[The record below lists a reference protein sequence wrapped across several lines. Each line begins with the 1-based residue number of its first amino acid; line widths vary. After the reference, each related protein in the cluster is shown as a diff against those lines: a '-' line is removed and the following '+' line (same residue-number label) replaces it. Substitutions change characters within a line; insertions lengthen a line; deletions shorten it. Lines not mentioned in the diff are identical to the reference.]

1 MARGLRSQPSRRR
14 HRAYWTSW
22 GSTYYVKFEV
32 SVLKNVRYLE
42 SVSFVGKSKL
52 PANYDFGIPKSKK
65 YPERLIKIRS
75 SIASIFDYSTL
86 AGLVC
91 LILVGVL
98 ILVAAIYFV
107 VKALLRRQTLS
118 TDFHDVMLQN
128 TAGTLREAVYPGSFS
143 WGEEKPSNIARISS
157 TGGSRKILF

>member
-1 MARGLRSQPSRRR
+1 MLPRFYRFLKKHLPSFIV
-14 HRAYWTSW
+14 AVLSFLFSTILSMPVGTSA
-22 GSTYYVKFEV
+22 GFFD
-32 SVLKNVRYLE
+32 NV
-42 SVSFVGKSKL
+42 
-52 PANYDFGIPKSKK
+52 
-65 YPERLIKIRS
+65 RS